1 MRFLHLADVH
11 LDTLFAGKGAALRPR
26 LREASR
32 EAFRRALRL
41 AVDREVDAVLIAGD
55 LFDGERLSFQT
66 EGFLREELERLA
78 GQGIPVLYATGN
90 HDPADGLSGGNRLVW
105 PENVTLFR
113 DPEPRTV
120 TVRRGEAVVGTVTAA
135 GHPTR
140 YEERDLSATFPRPPE
155 DGLPHV
161 ALLHT
166 QVVSAGG
173 AADHDRYAPS
183 ELPRLRAAGYDY
195 WALGHIHLRQELS
208 ALPGIRFPGNLQG
221 RNPRETG
228 AKGALVVEVPMAGAA
243 PRVEFVELAPIRWE
257 TVRAHGIEEAGS
269 LGKLVESVGR
279 QWEAAREEDPGLP
292 GGEWIVRVD
301 LSGPSPLH
309 ALLRNREERL
319 TLADEL
325 TRALGV
331 LEVEV
336 RTAGVRPAL
345 DPARYLE
352 RQDAAGEAL
361 RLVQGLA
368 AGEGAPPGHPQEVL
382 GLTAGDLA
390 GAPADA
396 DPGVLAAYLRGLL
409 ADGERTLLERFLDGS
424 GSGRGETP

>member
-1 MRFLHLADVH
+1 
-11 LDTLFAGKGAALRPR
+11 
-26 LREASR
+26 
-32 EAFRRALRL
+32 
-41 AVDREVDAVLIAGD
+41 
-55 LFDGERLSFQT
+55 
-66 EGFLREELERLA
+66 
-78 GQGIPVLYATGN
+78 
-90 HDPADGLSGGNRLVW
+90 
-105 PENVTLFR
+105 
-113 DPEPRTV
+113 
-120 TVRRGEAVVGTVTAA
+120 VRRGEAVVGTVTAA

-140 YEERDLSATFPRPPE
+140 HEERDLSAAFPHPPGGRTPPRGHAPHPG
-155 DGLPHV
+155 GLR
-161 ALLHT
+161 
-166 QVVSAGG
+166 GG

-257 TVRAHGIEEAGS
+257 TIRAQGIEDAGS
-269 LGKLVESVGR
+269 LGSLVESVGR

-309 ALLRNREERL
+309 SLLRNREERL

-352 RQDAAGEAL
+352 RQDAAGEVL

-368 AGEGAPPGHPQEVL
+368 GEGMPP
-382 GLTAGDLA
+382 
-390 GAPADA
+390 
-396 DPGVLAAYLRGLL
+396 RG
-409 ADGERTLLERFLDGS
+409 
-424 GSGRGETP
+424 TP